1 MLRDEF
7 VEKID
12 AFGGIEKFT
21 SALMEYKSTVR
32 CVEKVIYNRLAA
44 YFNHVYSFN
53 VNVEAKA
60 VKHKKLT
67 QWVVDYLG
75 AKLKQKEAEV
85 IRLSLNLL
93 QLKLEYVEGVILLY

>member
-21 SALMEYKSTVR
+21 SALMDYKRTVR
-32 CVEKVIYNRLAA
+32 YVEKVIYTRLAA
-44 YFNHVYSFN
+44 YFNHVYAFD

-67 QWVVDYLG
+67 LWVVDYLG
-75 AKLKQKEAEV
+75 GKLKRKEADV
-85 IRLSLNLL
+85 IRLSQSLL
-93 QLKLEYVEGVILLY
+93 QLKLEYVKGVELLY